1 MSLERAN
8 LSLIPDHRL
17 RRAFGY
23 GLARIAD
30 VMMPPQCAACAAPL
44 ERTAALC
51 PRCWSDVSF
60 IERPYCAR
68 LGIPFPYDAGP
79 DALSAAAL
87 AGDFPYDRVRS
98 VALYDGPVRDLVT
111 ALKFAGRVS
120 HAPMMSAWMARAGR
134 EMIDEAQIIAPV
146 PMHWLR
152 LARRHHNQ
160 AALLARH
167 IAADSGARLA
177 PGLLRRRRNTRP
189 QTGLSASARARNL
202 TGAIALARTA
212 RLKDTSILLID
223 DVFTTGATATA
234 CARVLKRAGA
244 ARVDVL
250 TFARVA
256 GDGEMAI

>member
-1 MSLERAN
+1 MSIESATPAPWTAGL
-8 LSLIPDHRL
+8 L
-17 RRAFGY
+17 RRAVGR
-23 GLARIAD
+23 GIARIVD
-30 VMMPPQCAACAAPL
+30 VLMPPQCAACAAPL

-51 PRCWSDVSF
+51 PGCWARIDF

-87 AGDFPYDRVRS
+87 ACDHPYDRVRS
-98 VALYDGPVRDLVT
+98 VALYGGPARDLVI
-111 ALKFAGRVS
+111 ALKFSGRVGL
-120 HAPMMSAWMARAGR
+120 APMMAAWMARAGR
-134 EMIDEAQIIAPV
+134 ELVADAELIAPV

-152 LARRHHNQ
+152 LARRRHNQ

-167 IAADSGARLA
+167 IAGGANPRLV
-177 PGLLRRRRNTRP
+177 PDLLVRRRNTPP

-202 TGAIALARTA
+202 AGAIAVAR
-212 RLKDTSILLID
+212 RRRVEGRRILLVD
-223 DVFTTGATATA
+223 DVFTTGATAVA
-234 CARVLKRAGA
+234 CARVLKRSGA

-256 GDGEMAI
+256 GGSEFTI